1 MILFLFLF
9 TCLFFFSKGILSVEG
24 KTRSMEVKTEGREIF
39 RNLSN
44 LKVRVHVHVH
54 YMQFKISLS
63 LLSPL
68 FLPPSLPLSSLSVIT
83 SQGWVVVITLQ
94 LYLLPYPVLPV
105 IISSYG
111 STRDPEW
118 KRQIFF

>member
-24 KTRSMEVKTEGREIF
+24 KTRSMEVKIEGREIF

-44 LKVRVHVHVH
+44 LKVRVHVH

-68 FLPPSLPLSSLSVIT
+68 VLPPSLPLSSLSVIT

-111 STRDPEW
+111 LTRDPEW
-118 KRQIFF
+118 KRRIFF